1 MARPYRMKIRADR
14 LKRTR
19 SRIVEAAVDLH
30 TTIGP
35 AHTAD
40 VAVARKAGVTRVTLY
55 RHFPDDRSLFRACM
69 QHGLDRW
76 PPPDPEAWRRIAE
89 PQARLSAALAQL
101 YAYYRVAG
109 PGLVVIARDAPL
121 LRRELLVSPSR
132 MDILRSMPAVL
143 LRGWKV
149 RGRRRRLV
157 AAALHHAVAVR
168 TWQTLVREQGLADGD
183 AVELLVGMV
192 LAAQA
197 GSAGS
202 RVAPRADTHRMRAA
216 PAGFPHRL

>member
-1 MARPYRMKIRADR
+1 MARHYRLKIRAEG

-19 SRIVEAAVDLH
+19 RRIVEAAVDLH
-30 TTIGP
+30 TTVGP
-35 AHTAD
+35 AHTTD
-40 VAVARKAGVTRVTLY
+40 VAVARRAGVTRVTLY
-55 RHFPDDRSLFRACM
+55 RHFPDDLSLFQACTE
-69 QHGLDRW
+69 HGLERW
-76 PPPDPEAWRRIAE
+76 PPPDPETWRRITE
-89 PQARLSAALAQL
+89 PEARLYVALTQL
-101 YAYYRVAG
+101 YVYYRVAG
-109 PGLVVIARDAPL
+109 LGLVVISRDASL

-157 AAALHHAVAVR
+157 AAALNHAVAVR

-192 LAAQA
+192 LAAHA
-197 GSAGS
+197 GDPRDRTA
-202 RVAPRADTHRMRAA
+202 RRAPNAVW
-216 PAGFPHRL
+216 